1 MKILHLN
8 YYDVSGGASIAAYR
22 IHKSLIKESV
32 NSQMYVSEKKIKDS
46 SIIQTNK
53 NYIDKINIRL
63 QRKLHRINSNKN
75 YNKVSKS
82 YNLFPSFKLKEINSL
97 KADII
102 NLHWI
107 GNNFLSIGEIS
118 KLNAP
123 IVWTIHDMWP
133 YCGSEH
139 YTNQKRHIQGYN
151 KFNIL
156 NNNKTFSIDLDRI
169 VWNKKKKYFKNIHFV
184 ATSSWQE
191 LELKKS
197 FLTKNQKI
205 SKIYYPLASHVWKK
219 RKSNKFLFNNKS
231 QKKVLFVSDRIDNPL
246 KGFSIIKKIFN
257 KSDRDKYLLIII
269 GNKNNE
275 NFENLNINYIFLNKI
290 NDQEKLIDIFSSVDL
305 LLAPSL
311 KESFGIVAQEAAYCN
326 TPSVVFKNTGF
337 EDTVKHKINGYVA
350 EYNNLKDFKK
360 GVVWCLKD
368 QNLNKISRNSRLIAI
383 RKFNEQKIAKNYI
396 QLYKNILNNN

>member
-22 IHKSLIKESV
+22 IHKSLIKESI

-75 YNKVSKS
+75 HDKVSKS
-82 YNLFPSFKLKEINSL
+82 YNLFPSFKIKEINSL

-107 GNNFLSIGEIS
+107 GNNFLSIKEIS

-139 YTNQKRHIQGYN
+139 YTNQKRYIQGYD
-151 KFNIL
+151 KFNNL

-169 VWNKKKKYFKNIHFV
+169 VWSKKKK
-184 ATSSWQE
+184 
-191 LELKKS
+191 
-197 FLTKNQKI
+197 
-205 SKIYYPLASHVWKK
+205 
-219 RKSNKFLFNNKS
+219 
-231 QKKVLFVSDRIDNPL
+231 
-246 KGFSIIKKIFN
+246 IF
-257 KSDRDKYLLIII
+257 
-269 GNKNNE
+269 
-275 NFENLNINYIFLNKI
+275 
-290 NDQEKLIDIFSSVDL
+290 
-305 LLAPSL
+305 
-311 KESFGIVAQEAAYCN
+311 
-326 TPSVVFKNTGF
+326 
-337 EDTVKHKINGYVA
+337 
-350 EYNNLKDFKK
+350 
-360 GVVWCLKD
+360 
-368 QNLNKISRNSRLIAI
+368 
-383 RKFNEQKIAKNYI
+383 
-396 QLYKNILNNN
+396 